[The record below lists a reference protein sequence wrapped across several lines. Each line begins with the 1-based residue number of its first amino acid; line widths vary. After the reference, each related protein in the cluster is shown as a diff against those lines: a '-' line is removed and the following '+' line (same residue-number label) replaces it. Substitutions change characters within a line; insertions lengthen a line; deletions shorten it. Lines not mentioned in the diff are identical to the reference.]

1 MRGSEISSLR
11 PQCVILAGGLG
22 TRVRHLNAS
31 VPKALLPVNGTP
43 FIDHQLGWLGSHGVA
58 EVLLSIGYL
67 GSQLREHVGSGEKY
81 GLRVRFVDEGEVL
94 RGTAGALRFALD
106 AGALGERFLL
116 TYGDSY
122 LPIDFGAFALA
133 FARSGAPAMMSVV
146 RNQGRWDKS
155 NTIVEDGVIQLYDK
169 RPSAADAARM
179 QHIDYGLLAFE
190 RRVIEQRVGAGA
202 RADLADVLHALS
214 LEGTLAAYEVTERF
228 YEIGS
233 VQGLADLEAF
243 LARPSSRPQPVDR
256 EERG

>member
-1 MRGSEISSLR
+1 MRV
-11 PQCVILAGGLG
+11 QCLILAGGLG
-22 TRVRHLNAS
+22 TRVRHLNAG

-43 FIDHQLGWLGSHGVA
+43 FIDHQLGWLGAHGVE
-58 EVLLSIGYL
+58 EVVLSIGYL
-67 GSQLREHVGSGEKY
+67 GSQLREHVGSGEQY
-81 GLRVRFVDEGEVL
+81 GLRVRCVDEGEVL
-94 RGTAGALRFALD
+94 RGTGGALRFALD
-106 AGALGERFLL
+106 AGALRERFLL

-122 LPIDFGAFALA
+122 LPIDFGAFARA
-133 FARSGAPAMMSVV
+133 FEHAGAPAMMSVV

-155 NTIVEDGVIQLYDK
+155 NTIVDGGVIQLYDK

-190 RRVIEQRVGAGA
+190 RRVIEERVPAGA

-214 LEGTLAAYEVTERF
+214 REGALAAYEVAERF

-243 LARPSSRPQPVDR
+243 LGKASSTTQQLER

>member
-1 MRGSEISSLR
+1 MKPAEASSSG

-31 VPKALLPVNGTP
+31 VPKALLPVNGRP
-43 FIDHQLGWLGSHGVA
+43 FIDHQLGWLGAHGVEEA
-58 EVLLSIGYL
+58 VLLIGYL
-67 GSQLREHVGSGEKY
+67 GAQLREHVRGGEQY
-81 GLRVRFVDEGEVL
+81 GLRVRYVDEGELL

-106 AGALGERFLL
+106 AGALRERFLL

-122 LPIDFGAFALA
+122 LPIDFGAFAAA

-146 RNQGRWDKS
+146 RNQGRWDRS
-155 NTIVEDGVIQLYDK
+155 NTIVEAGVITLYDK
-169 RPSAADAARM
+169 RPGAEDYARM

-190 RRVIEQRVGAGA
+190 RRVIEERVAAGA

-214 LEGTLAAYEVTERF
+214 LEGSLAAYEVPERF

-233 VQGLADLEAF
+233 EQGLADLEAF
-243 LARPSSRPQPVDR
+243 LARAGATPQRFER

>member
-1 MRGSEISSLR
+1 LSGTESSGLR

-22 TRVRHLNAS
+22 TRVRHLNAG
-31 VPKALLPVNGTP
+31 VPKALLPVNGRP
-43 FIDHQLGWLGSHGVA
+43 FIDHQLGWLGAHGVEEA
-58 EVLLSIGYL
+58 VLCIGYL
-67 GSQLREHVGSGEKY
+67 GAQLRAHVGDGERH
-81 GLRVRFVDEGEVL
+81 GLRVRYVDEGEVL

-106 AGALGERFLL
+106 AGALRERFLL

-122 LPIDFGAFALA
+122 LPIDFAAFAAA

-155 NTIVEDGVIQLYDK
+155 NTIVERGEITLYDK
-169 RPSAADAARM
+169 QPSAAARARM

-190 RRVIEQRVGAGA
+190 RRLIAERVPAGA

-214 LEGTLAAYEVTERF
+214 LEGSLAAYEVAERF

-233 VQGLADLEAF
+233 EQGLADLEAF
-243 LARPSSRPQPVDR
+243 LARGGRTQ
-256 EERG
+256 G